1 MLILTAISQFVIMG
15 QWETAIK
22 DFSYYLRIERALSIN
37 TALSYALDL
46 EKLRKYAG
54 EHFPGKLPWEL
65 VFEDL
70 EGFIRVCAKEGL
82 SAKSLSRLVSAIR
95 GFYKFLCLENYTE
108 KNPAVLLEVP
118 KTGRKLPE
126 VLTVEEVDRLIGAI
140 RLDEPQ
146 GERNRTMLELMY
158 GCGLRVSELT
168 NLRLSDLFFAEGF
181 IRVLGKGSKER
192 FVPVNGRAIR
202 LVQSYID
209 TVRPHSSVQKK
220 SADTVFLS
228 RRGSG
233 LTRAMVFTIIKQAAI
248 DAGIEK
254 NISPHTLRHSFATH
268 LLQGGA
274 DLTDIQAMLGHSSI
288 TTTEIYTHI
297 EISRLVDVVERYH
310 PRSHAEGTE

>member
-1 MLILTAISQFVIMG
+1 MG

-22 DFSYYLRIERALSIN
+22 DFSYYLRIERALSAN
-37 TALSYALDL
+37 TASSYALDL
-46 EKLRKYAG
+46 EKLRKYVG
-54 EHFPGKLPWEL
+54 EHFPGKQPWEL

-70 EGFIRVCAKEGL
+70 EGFIRACAQEGL

-181 IRVLGKGSKER
+181 IRVLGKGNKER

-202 LVQSYID
+202 LVQSYIT
-209 TVRPHSSVQKK
+209 TVRSHNKAQKK

-228 RRGSG
+228 RRGAG
-233 LTRAMVFTIIKQAAI
+233 LTRAMVFTIIKQAAT

-310 PRSHAEGTE
+310 PRSHAEGVE

>member
-22 DFSYYLRIERALSIN
+22 DFSYYLRIERALSTN

-54 EHFPGKLPWEL
+54 EHFLGKLPWEL

-70 EGFIRVCAKEGL
+70 EGFIRACAQEGL

-233 LTRAMVFTIIKQAAI
+233 LTRAMVFTIIKQAAV

-310 PRSHAEGTE
+310 PRSHTLGAE